1 MFRLKESVHVQA
13 PLERCFLLATNI
25 ALVEQTIGLH
35 PGGGAE
41 FKKQGLI
48 VGGDR
53 VLWKGWKFG
62 LPSFHE
68 TLITA
73 YDRPHFF
80 QDSMARGM
88 FKSFSHD
95 HRFDWVDGQTLMI
108 DVVRF
113 SLPLGM
119 AGKAVAKAAVVPHVL
134 GLLRRRFELLKRI
147 AEGDEWREYLPQDAQ

>member
-1 MFRLKESVHVQA
+1 MFRVKESIHVQA

-35 PGGGAE
+35 PRPRAGYKTA
-41 FKKQGLI
+41 GLI
-48 VGGDR
+48 VNGDR

-62 LPSFHE
+62 LPSTHE
-68 TLITA
+68 TLITG

-95 HRFDWVDGQTLMI
+95 HRFDEVGGQTLMI
-108 DVVRF
+108 DIVRF
-113 SLPLGM
+113 SLPLGPL
-119 AGKAVAKAAVVPHVL
+119 GKIVCKTVIVPHVL
-134 GLLRRRFELLKRI
+134 DLLQRRFQLLKRL
-147 AEGDEWREYLPQDAQ
+147 AESDEWEQYIR

>member
-1 MFRLKESVHVQA
+1 MFRVKESIHVQA

-25 ALVEQTIGLH
+25 GLVEQTIGLH
-35 PGGGAE
+35 PRAKSG
-41 FKKQGLI
+41 FKAQGLI

-62 LPSFHE
+62 LPSTHE

-95 HRFDWVDGQTLMI
+95 HRFDEVDGHTLMI
-108 DVVRF
+108 DIVHF
-113 SLPLGM
+113 SLPMGPLGK
-119 AGKAVAKAAVVPHVL
+119 AIGKAVVVPHVL
-134 GLLRRRFELLKRI
+134 DLLLRRFQLLKRI
-147 AEGDEWREYLPQDAQ
+147 AETDEWKQYV

>member
-1 MFRLKESVHVQA
+1 MFRVKESIHVHA

-35 PGGGAE
+35 PRSRTG
-41 FKKQGLI
+41 FKTQGLI
-48 VGGDR
+48 TAGDR

-62 LPSFHE
+62 LPSTHE

-88 FKSFSHD
+88 FSTFSHD
-95 HRFDWVDGQTLMI
+95 HRFDEVDGQTLMI
-108 DVVRF
+108 DIVRF
-113 SLPLGM
+113 SLPLGPL
-119 AGKAVAKAAVVPHVL
+119 GKAIGKSVVVPHVL
-134 GLLRRRFELLKRI
+134 NLLMRRFQLLKRI
-147 AEGDEWREYLPQDAQ
+147 AEGNDWQQYLP